1 MTVYLNCYFIE
12 YYTIYLT
19 QCYKSQFFT
28 LQYLKNDLNVQTLV
42 RCYPNKGTI
51 TKKIVCSSQSN
62 QLWSWLGT
70 LKNNNI
76 IIRSA
81 SMQWWF
87 WFWYSWNSQ
96 QRPRW
101 GTEESVNFHNVSA
114 LNLISYL
121 CSEFYGHDWL
131 QTCRYKTRVLWRS
144 FAKVREKSVFGFWNY
159 WHFL

>member
-28 LQYLKNDLNVQTLV
+28 LQYVKNDLNVQTLA

-51 TKKIVCSSQSN
+51 TKKIVLHNPINSDLDLGHWKTTTLLLGVLQSSDDFDFDTAETLN
-62 QLWSWLGT
+62 NGHLGGQKKVST
-70 LKNNNI
+70 
-76 IIRSA
+76 
-81 SMQWWF
+81 F
-87 WFWYSWNSQ
+87 
-96 QRPRW
+96 
-101 GTEESVNFHNVSA
+101 TNVPA

-144 FAKVREKSVFGFWNY
+144 FAKVREKSFFGFWNY